1 MADKNQIAA
10 VLEHLLNNEQQK
22 AEELFHE
29 YVVGK
34 SREIYEN
41 LIDAEIDEETEEEVD
56 ESADEEV
63 DEAASDEDLDEN
75 FDEVEEGGDETD
87 DLIGDIEASD
97 EEGEEEGEESE
108 EGDEMGGEEEGDE
121 DEPATKGDLRDIV
134 DELEAAFAKYAS
146 GDDHMEPDAD
156 NMGGPSDMDA
166 DNMGGLPGMMKDDL
180 GDLETVREYVEK
192 VPAGH
197 GAEKKGAAEKSDNTK
212 SPVAGKNDMGGT
224 TANILSSKEE
234 APAYAGAGGTIKGNG
249 LTKQKPQDMNTGNVN
264 VVGGTNTKAFY
275 SKNSQGHGAEKKG
288 AAESGVDATS
298 IIRGSR

>member
-10 VLEHLLNNEQQK
+10 VLEHLLNNEQQQ

-41 LIDAEIDEETEEEVD
+41 LIDAEIDEETE
-56 ESADEEV
+56 DEEV
-63 DEAASDEDLDEN
+63 DEAADKDEDESEEDLDEN
-75 FDEVEEGGDETD
+75 FDEVGEADDQTD

-97 EEGEEEGEESE
+97 EEGEEDEGEEGEEGEMGDE
-108 EGDEMGGEEEGDE
+108 EGDA

-146 GDDHMEPDAD
+146 GDDMGGDDMGGEPD
-156 NMGGPSDMDA
+156 MGGDD
-166 DNMGGLPGMMKDDL
+166 MGGMPSMPGMMKDDL

-197 GAEKKGAAEKSDNTK
+197 GAEKKGAAEKADNTK
-212 SPVAGKNDMGGT
+212 STVAGKNDMGGT

-264 VVGGTNTKAFY
+264 VVGGTNAKAFY

-288 AAESGVDATS
+288 TAETGVDATS

>member
-41 LIDAEIDEETEEEVD
+41 LIDSEIEEGSEEDLDETNEDDLD
-56 ESADEEV
+56 ESNED
-63 DEAASDEDLDEN
+63 DLDEN
-75 FDEVEEGGDETD
+75 FEDIAAEGDDETG
-87 DLIGDIEASD
+87 DLLGDIEAKD
-97 EEGEEEGEESE
+97 E
-108 EGDEMGGEEEGDE
+108 EGDEEGGEEGDEEGGEEGDE

-134 DELEAAFAKYAS
+134 DELEAAFAKYAG
-146 GDDHMEPDAD
+146 GDAHAEPDAD

-166 DNMGGLPGMMKDDL
+166 DNLPGMMKDDL
-180 GDLETVREYVEK
+180 SDLETVREYVEK

-197 GAEKKGAAEKSDNTK
+197 GAEKKGAGEKADNTK
-212 SPVAGKNDMGGT
+212 STVAGKNDMGGT
-224 TANILSSKEE
+224 TANILSSKEDSV
-234 APAYAGAGGTIKGNG
+234 ALAGAGGTIKGNG
-249 LTKQKPQDMNTGNVN
+249 LTKQKPQDMSTGNVN
-264 VVGGTNTKAFY
+264 VVGGTNTKSFY
-275 SKNSQGHGAEKKG
+275 SKDGKGHGAEKKG
-288 AAESGVDATS
+288 TAESGVDATS